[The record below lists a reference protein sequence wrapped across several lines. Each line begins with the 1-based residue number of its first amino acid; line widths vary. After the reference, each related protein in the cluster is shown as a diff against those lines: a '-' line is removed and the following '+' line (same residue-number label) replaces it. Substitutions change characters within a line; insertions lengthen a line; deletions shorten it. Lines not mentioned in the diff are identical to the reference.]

1 MFGTYADFGGNS
13 VLDYFRPITNE
24 TRNHE
29 NFALPRYTLGR
40 YFAGE
45 CVAIFDLLLQADK
58 EMQTF
63 YEQSKFEPN
72 DAFTRKQAEVY
83 MTQILTSLREE
94 RLPDSVGLALRFHL
108 IGDERA
114 NCPAVVES
122 NHHVMLVMLKNERC
136 TESHYLAFAFVK
148 APPEA

>member
-1 MFGTYADFGGNS
+1 MFGTYADYGGNS

-29 NFALPRYTLGR
+29 NFALARYTLGR

-63 YEQSKFEPN
+63 YEQAEFEIN
-72 DAFTRKQAEVY
+72 DAHTRKHAEVY
-83 MTQILTSLREE
+83 MTQILTRLRKE
-94 RLPDSVGLALRFHL
+94 RFPDTAGLALRFQL
-108 IGDERA
+108 IGDERI
-114 NCPAVVES
+114 NSPTVVEA
-122 NHHVMLVMLKNERC
+122 NNHVMVLNLKNERC
-136 TESHYLAFAFVK
+136 TESHYLTFVFVRRR
-148 APPEA
+148 ES

>member
-29 NFALPRYTLGR
+29 NFAMPRYILGR
-40 YFAGE
+40 AFAGE
-45 CVAIFDLLLQADK
+45 CVAIFDLLLDADK

-63 YEQSKFEPN
+63 YEQSEHEPN

-83 MTQILTSLREE
+83 MTQILTRLREE
-94 RLPDSVGLALRFHL
+94 RLPDSARLALRFQL
-108 IGDERA
+108 IGDERI
-114 NCPAVVES
+114 NSPTVVES
-122 NHHVMLVMLKNERC
+122 NHHVMVLNLQNERC
-136 TESHYLAFAFVK
+136 AESHYLTFAFVK